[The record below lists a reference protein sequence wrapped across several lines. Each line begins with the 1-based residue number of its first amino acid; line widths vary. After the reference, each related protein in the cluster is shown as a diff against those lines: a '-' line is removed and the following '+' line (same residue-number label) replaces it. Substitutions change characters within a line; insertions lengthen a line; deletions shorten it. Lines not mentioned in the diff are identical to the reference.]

1 MTPHARL
8 LKEICDYLDSI
19 GAWYVR
25 TNSHGYGRRGIPDVI
40 ACVRGRFVA
49 IEAKAG
55 RDTVSAWQARE
66 MGKIKEAHGDAIVA
80 RKLKDVSDL
89 IEPTTAHRLER

>member
-1 MTPHARL
+1 MTPHAKL

-25 TNSHGYGRRGIPDVI
+25 TNNHGYGRRGIPDVI
-40 ACVRGRFVA
+40 ACVRGHFLA

-55 RDTVSAWQARE
+55 RDVVSPWQHRE
-66 MGKIKEAHGDAIVA
+66 IGAIHRAGGSAILVENEPAALIKLCEENGFWM
-80 RKLKDVSDL
+80 
-89 IEPTTAHRLER
+89 